1 LSPAI
6 IFTTNGEIMALK
18 SKQNKEALP
27 EDFQVTEKPAQ
38 ISFDD
43 LEFEGSVEEERTTQ
57 YHTIS
62 GKESWY
68 EPTWENYTIKDL
80 NVKDEFEGRPEIT
93 YFENKDRKSDSLR
106 LKVMDDGEIV
116 TLYINIPKPDKDGVV
131 TNIAKGDESFSFY
144 RTAYDFIFSILRWK
158 DETNVVNPDGE
169 EITVWDRVNIINFAK
184 FVDQFERIGVR
195 ITEGEPTSDFNSFI
209 IYKME

>member
-1 LSPAI
+1 
-6 IFTTNGEIMALK
+6 MALK
-18 SKQNKEALP
+18 TKNQNKELH
-27 EDFQVTEKPAQ
+27 EDFEVTKKPEQ

-43 LEFEGSVEEERTTQ
+43 LEFEGSVEEERPTQ
-57 YHTIS
+57 YLTIS

-68 EPTWENYTIKDL
+68 EPQWENYTIQDL
-80 NVKDEFEGRPEIT
+80 DIKDEFEGRPEVT

-116 TLYINIPKPDKDGVV
+116 TLYINIPKPDENGVV
-131 TNIAKGDESFSFY
+131 TNVSKGDEGFSFY

-158 DETNVVNPDGE
+158 DETNVVDANGE
-169 EITVWDRVNIINFAK
+169 EITVWNRVNIINFAK
-184 FVDQFERIGVR
+184 FVDQFERIGIRV
-195 ITEGEPTSDFNSFI
+195 TEGEPTSDFNSFI